1 MANSDGSIVLSVTI
15 DTDEIK
21 QGTTKITKEL
31 EKQFASEQKVLREAK
46 KTAQAKTKTATEQSK
61 LNKAVYNE
69 LSAEQKA
76 EASQSRKIKLKA
88 DENAAIYKELELSEK
103 AEEAQNRKNAAQAK
117 YNAEIYKELEAE
129 NRAVASQELGA
140 QAEAKTVQ
148 EKQKAL
154 KATFDR
160 EAAEIRS
167 AKAATDAQI
176 SEEKLASVKAK
187 SASDEILAEEKI
199 RENKT
204 KNVIL
209 EEKAAQAQ
217 EKTKQ
222 EIIKTENE
230 QRKLSTAT
238 NSVATALRKMAYSLG
253 IMLSFRE
260 VFRFF
265 DNASELASQTE
276 ANLKRLGALYGETA
290 ESVYDFANA
299 NAEAFGMSKTAAYD
313 AAADYGNI
321 FTTFASGAES
331 AELTNQMLQAT
342 AVIASQT
349 GRTYEDVFEKIR
361 SGLYGNTRAI
371 DDLGLSVRQSSLMQT
386 KAYAEISENGTKSW
400 NELTDS
406 ELQNAR
412 ALGIIEQA
420 ADKYGDEILQ
430 STALIRSQF
439 NAAWEDFKTSWGTL
453 VNRVLAPIL
462 ESLSKILNYLT
473 SCINSMFQLM
483 GFSDVSS
490 SIKNNIEAQS
500 EFTDEVE
507 DTNAELK
514 KTLASFDDLQI
525 LDFGSEKKGTA
536 SGGDTNV
543 GGISSEGTLGATRYD
558 TQVWGDFG
566 ERIGAIA
573 LEVSSILAAI
583 AAWKISDALSKDAA
597 AFLGK
602 LNKIFGIAEIIAG
615 TILLCYEYSDAWVNG
630 LDWKNLLGIISGM
643 AILIDGIARTI
654 STRAA
659 TFAAISTGIT
669 LIVLAIKD
677 IIENGPSATNII
689 GLLLGVCV
697 TVLGTLTAIGK
708 MEFLTMRNALL
719 NISSVFAIIY
729 GVVDALTNGLDS
741 KNFLAIVGGAAA
753 LLTLVF
759 KNLKTGMTQTAK
771 MTTSVTLLVAAIGMI
786 IVGVEDIVKNGASLQ
801 NLMIIAIGLV
811 VGLNAVFLIFN
822 ATLMANPVVLI
833 VEGFL
838 LLAAAIAGLVIE
850 EGKAKTSEDE
860 LQKSLD
866 QTSDSYEDYMRAVD
880 SAEGSLENLK
890 EQEEETGYSGKELA
904 KQIEEGLVTYEHL
917 TDKQKIVYDAYLEN
931 EKAQERYRKSVQST
945 YGELQI
951 EVNKHQAVI
960 AALEKEQKAKDK
972 LKDANESYTDA
983 QSSYASA
990 VDAQED
996 ALNKLN
1002 DIQSETN
1009 ESGSELYGAVEVGKI
1024 TYEQMTEAQRKTYK
1038 AYLDWKKASLD
1049 LEKATEDLTKS
1060 KKELKDADKE
1070 ATKTAIDHAK
1080 AVASETGEYE
1090 NFSEKLVD
1098 AYENGYI
1105 TIDEFQDYVNSA
1117 FDTMD
1122 DKTWELFRDS
1132 IPSYIV
1138 TAFDSN
1144 RYATVVKDF
1153 TNMLDGI
1160 KKETNEGW
1168 FNWDPSWQGP
1178 VKPTVKTLPLP
1189 HYAKGAVIPAN
1200 REFLAVLGDQKSG
1213 YNVEAPAK
1221 LIKQMAM
1228 EAIAESGMVSSP
1240 TVTKE
1245 EHYYLDKSELMSIIY
1260 KLVKDGE
1267 RVSGTSLA

>member
-1 MANSDGSIVLSVTI
+1 MANYDGSIVLSVTI

-21 QGTTKITKEL
+21 QGTTKIIKEL
-31 EKQFASEQKVLREAK
+31 EKQFASEQKVLREAE

-61 LNKAVYNE
+61 LNKSVYDE

-117 YNAEIYKELEAE
+117 NNAEIYKELEAE

-222 EIIKTENE
+222 EIIKTEIE
-230 QRKLSTAT
+230 QRKLITAT

-349 GRTYEDVFEKIR
+349 GRTYEDIFEKIR

-439 NAAWEDFKTSWGTL
+439 NAAWEDFKTSWGTV
-453 VNRVLAPIL
+453 VNGVLMPMLEILTDIINVLSIGATWIAKFMGKELKAPMASISRDS
-462 ESLSKILNYLT
+462 ES
-473 SCINSMFQLM
+473 
-483 GFSDVSS
+483 FSD
-490 SIKNNIEAQS
+490 NIEDAGDS
-500 EFTDEVE
+500 LKSY
-507 DTNAELK
+507 NKELK
-514 KTLASFDDLQI
+514 KTLAGFDDLQR
-525 LDFGSEKKGTA
+525 LEFGGGADSGTGSNSIMQTITAENTIGGKSE
-536 SGGDTNV
+536 TNEAVSSWKSALAGIVEMLV
-543 GGISSEGTLGATRYD
+543 GAGLVALGVLLLTNGRPEIGIGCIIAGLFTMGVGSVTLGEAFDNSKSKEILATI
-558 TQVWGDFG
+558 TAVSGIALITLGIILLTAGAIPWG
-566 ERIGAIA
+566 IGALVAGIGLLGYTAYEVATGFDYDEAMKTISDVSGLTGGA
-573 LEVSSILAAI
+573 LVAIGILLLWFGIYGWAI
-583 AAWKISDALSKDAA
+583 AAIVAGLALLGYSAYSLIKSGDVSDVESWAALIMEIAA
-597 AFLGK
+597 GAMAGIGIILCMVGSYGW
-602 LNKIFGIAEIIAG
+602 GIALIIAG
-615 TILLCYEYSDAWVNG
+615 IAFFAVAMINKSDETTEELKKWVNIVMAIASGVALAIGIILLCC
-630 LDWKNLLGIISGM
+630 GIITPLS
-643 AILIDGIARTI
+643 
-654 STRAA
+654 
-659 TFAAISTGIT
+659 
-669 LIVLAIKD
+669 
-677 IIENGPSATNII
+677 I
-689 GLLLGVCV
+689 GL
-697 TVLGTLTAIGK
+697 
-708 MEFLTMRNALL
+708 
-719 NISSVFAIIY
+719 
-729 GVVDALTNGLDS
+729 VVAG
-741 KNFLAIVGGAAA
+741 
-753 LLTLVF
+753 
-759 KNLKTGMTQTAK
+759 
-771 MTTSVTLLVAAIGMI
+771 
-786 IVGVEDIVKNGASLQ
+786 
-801 NLMIIAIGLV
+801 AIGLV
-811 VGLNAVFLIFN
+811 AEIALNWNAIVDKVKEIFN
-822 ATLMANPVVLI
+822 KIKNFITTYGLLVLGILMCVSGLGVPVGIYLI
-833 VEGFL
+833 VKWCKDNY
-838 LLAAAIAGLVIE
+838 
-850 EGKAKTSEDE
+850 GKI
-860 LQKSLD
+860 
-866 QTSDSYEDYMRAVD
+866 
-880 SAEGSLENLK
+880 
-890 EQEEETGYSGKELA
+890 ELA
-904 KQIEEGLVTYEHL
+904 TVIV
-917 TDKQKIVYDAYLEN
+917 DKVKEIWNKIKEFWDGHIAKVFTKDFW
-931 EKAQERYRKSVQST
+931 
-945 YGELQI
+945 
-951 EVNKHQAVI
+951 VN
-960 AALEKEQKAKDK
+960 L
-972 LKDANESYTDA
+972 L
-983 QSSYASA
+983 
-990 VDAQED
+990 
-996 ALNKLN
+996 
-1002 DIQSETN
+1002 
-1009 ESGSELYGAVEVGKI
+1009 
-1024 TYEQMTEAQRKTYK
+1024 
-1038 AYLDWKKASLD
+1038 KKAGNGIISTV
-1049 LEKATEDLTKS
+1049 EKVLNFLTGGIRKLVNAAS
-1060 KKELKDADKE
+1060 EV
-1070 ATKTAIDHAK
+1070 
-1080 AVASETGEYE
+1080 VASVGEVIGI
-1090 NFSEKLVD
+1090 NL
-1098 AYENGYI
+1098 
-1105 TIDEFQDYVNSA
+1105 TIP
-1117 FDTMD
+1117 
-1122 DKTWELFRDS
+1122 K
-1132 IPSYIV
+1132 IPEIH
-1138 TAFDSN
+1138 
-1144 RYATVVKDF
+1144 
-1153 TNMLDGI
+1153 
-1160 KKETNEGW
+1160 
-1168 FNWDPSWQGP
+1168 
-1178 VKPTVKTLPLP
+1178 LPRL
-1189 HYAKGAVIPAN
+1189 AKGAVIPAN